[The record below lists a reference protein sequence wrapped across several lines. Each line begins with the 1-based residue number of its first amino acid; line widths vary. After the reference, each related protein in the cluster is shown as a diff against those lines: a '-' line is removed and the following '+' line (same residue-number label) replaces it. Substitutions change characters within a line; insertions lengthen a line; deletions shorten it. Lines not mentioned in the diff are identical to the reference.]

1 MSNASRLGPLVGSAS
16 LRRLGSFLG
25 SIGIAGSLLLVASE
39 LKQSR
44 DIAVVQLAS
53 QRLDLQTRM
62 IGRVNVDTQIA
73 YEGMV
78 NYGADQEL
86 STEQWNHAA
95 NYAANLWHGLSLSH
109 LTYEKDLLDDK
120 AWTGQ
125 LRVVQIEIC
134 DTDTGEFFEMIGAA
148 HAILFT
154 PSFAEVVSDL
164 INLTDC
170 QALADLSAADHHE
183 RWTNKTRDTVK
194 HATDRKEIPD
204 QSMIPEPREIIR
216 R

>member
-1 MSNASRLGPLVGSAS
+1 MSNASRLGSLIESES
-16 LRRLGSFLG
+16 LRRLASFLG
-25 SIGIAGSLLLVASE
+25 SIGIAGSLLLVAYE

-62 IGRVNVDTQIA
+62 IGRMNVDTQIA
-73 YEGMV
+73 YESMV
-78 NYGADQEL
+78 KYVADQQL
-86 STEQWNHAA
+86 SEEQWNHAA
-95 NYAANLWHGLSLSH
+95 NYSANLWHGLSLSH
-109 LTYEKDLLDDK
+109 LTYEKDLLDEK

-125 LRVVQIEIC
+125 LRDVQIEIC
-134 DTDTGEFFEMIGAA
+134 HTDTGEFFEMIGAA

-154 PSFAEVVSDL
+154 PSFSEVVSDL

-183 RWTNKTRDTVK
+183 QWTNKTRDTVEY
-194 HATDRKEIPD
+194 ASDRKESPD
-204 QSMIPEPREIIR
+204 QSLIPEPTKITRQ
-216 R
+216 

>member
-1 MSNASRLGPLVGSAS
+1 MSNASRLSSLFKSGSLS
-16 LRRLGSFLG
+16 QLGSFLG
-25 SIGIAGSLLLVASE
+25 SIGIAGSLLLVAYE

-62 IGRVNVDTQIA
+62 MGRMNVDGQLA

-78 NYGADQEL
+78 KYVSEQEMSEEHWEQAINY
-86 STEQWNHAA
+86 SA
-95 NYAANLWHGLSLSH
+95 NYWHGLSLAH
-109 LTYEKDLLDDK
+109 LTYEKGLLDEK

-125 LRVVQIEIC
+125 LRDIQSEIC
-134 DTDTGEFFEMIGAA
+134 DTDTGEFFEMIGNA

-164 INLTDC
+164 INHTDC
-170 QALADLSAADHHE
+170 QEVADLGAADLNE
-183 RWTNKTRDTVK
+183 LWTNKTGDTAVW
-194 HATDRKEIPD
+194 AADRAE
-204 QSMIPEPREIIR
+204 
-216 R
+216 

>member
-1 MSNASRLGPLVGSAS
+1 MSTASRLAS
-16 LRRLGSFLG
+16 LAEFLSLSQLGSFLG
-25 SIGIAGSLLLVASE
+25 SIGIAGSLLLVAYE

-62 IGRVNVDTQIA
+62 IGRVNVDAQIA
-73 YEGMV
+73 HEGMV
-78 NYGADQEL
+78 KFGAGKEV
-86 STEQWNHAA
+86 SEEQWNHAA
-95 NYAANLWHGLSLSH
+95 NYSANLWHGLSLTH
-109 LTYEKDLLDDK
+109 LTYEKDLLDEK

-125 LRVVQIEIC
+125 LRDVQIEIC

-183 RWTNKTRDTVK
+183 QWTNKTRDTEK
-194 HATDRKEIPD
+194 YTADRVETPD
-204 QSMIPEPREIIR
+204 QSLTPEPTEITR
-216 R
+216 P